1 MPGRAARPAP
11 TTRPARTTP
20 PTRTT
25 RPAPTSDP
33 AETRSVW
40 KRLGWMLLIW
50 SASVAALGALS
61 LILRL
66 WLKR

>member
-1 MPGRAARPAP
+1 MPVRATPPAP
-11 TTRPARTTP
+11 ETP
-20 PTRTT
+20 
-25 RPAPTSDP
+25 
-33 AETRSVW
+33 SVW

-66 WLKR
+66 WLKP

>member
-1 MPGRAARPAP
+1 MPVRA
-11 TTRPARTTP
+11 
-20 PTRTT
+20 T
-25 RPAPTSDP
+25 RPAPATQP
-33 AETRSVW
+33 APTSVW

-66 WLKR
+66 WLKP

>member
-1 MPGRAARPAP
+1 MPGRAVRPAP
-11 TTRPARTTP
+11 TTRPA
-20 PTRTT
+20 RTT

>member
-1 MPGRAARPAP
+1 MPVRA
-11 TTRPARTTP
+11 
-20 PTRTT
+20 T
-25 RPAPTSDP
+25 RPAPETQPVPSSSP
-33 AETRSVW
+33 AETPSVW

-66 WLKR
+66 WLKP

>member
-1 MPGRAARPAP
+1 MPVRATRPAP
-11 TTRPARTTP
+11 TTRL
-20 PTRTT
+20 
-25 RPAPTSDP
+25 APTP
-33 AETRSVW
+33 VW

-66 WLKR
+66 WLKP